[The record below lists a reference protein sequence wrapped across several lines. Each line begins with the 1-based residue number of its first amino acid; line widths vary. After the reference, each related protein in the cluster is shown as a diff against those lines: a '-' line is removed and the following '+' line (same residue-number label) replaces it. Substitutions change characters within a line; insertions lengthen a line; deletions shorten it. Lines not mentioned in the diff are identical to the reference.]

1 MKIKRLIALSIT
13 AAALAGGA
21 AFAQDTHFDGYAHNP
36 IAMHNDQQSSL
47 WNQKRDLKKEE
58 QIRKKR
64 EQEEKSASNGKRKN
78 VSGQKQTAKRK
89 SPTKNRCQSPMT
101 STSKISRIK
110 TGHTATMHRATT
122 ADTMCGTPVL

>member
-21 AFAQDTHFDGYAHNP
+21 AFAQDTHFDGYTHNP
-36 IAMHNDQQSSL
+36 IAMHNDQQSSF

-64 EQEEKSASNGKRKN
+64 EQEEKKAHRTGKERTSAGRSKP
-78 VSGQKQTAKRK
+78 QKEKDLQKTDAKAK
-89 SPTKNRCQSPMT
+89 
-101 STSKISRIK
+101 
-110 TGHTATMHRATT
+110 
-122 ADTMCGTPVL
+122 

>member
-21 AFAQDTHFDGYAHNP
+21 AFAQDTHFDGYTHNP
-36 IAMHNDQQSSL
+36 IAMHNDQQSSF

-64 EQEEKSASNGKRKN
+64 EQEEKKRIEFALILHRKN
-78 VSGQKQTAKRK
+78 AERLQEMIHKAEIDG
-89 SPTKNRCQSPMT
+89 T
-101 STSKISRIK
+101 SLYLEK
-110 TGHTATMHRATT
+110 
-122 ADTMCGTPVL
+122 